1 MNDCLLLA
9 CQWKITIYTVA
20 TSIDCDFPPAQLMR
34 CNDAL
39 TVAPITHGVLT
50 PKATCLICAV
60 QEEEYASTCSGLVAV
75 PLKAR
80 CATQLQGDVALL
92 ATYVYS
98 ARCRS
103 LPSICSS
110 VLVLQVHNCQPPP
123 HLFYPKYPLY
133 VLKANMVRRPVL

>member
-1 MNDCLLLA
+1 
-9 CQWKITIYTVA
+9 
-20 TSIDCDFPPAQLMR
+20 
-34 CNDAL
+34 
-39 TVAPITHGVLT
+39 
-50 PKATCLICAV
+50 
-60 QEEEYASTCSGLVAV
+60 V

-133 VLKANMVRRPVL
+133 VLKANEAGLVVLLCLYTAVHATCYLQAGCH